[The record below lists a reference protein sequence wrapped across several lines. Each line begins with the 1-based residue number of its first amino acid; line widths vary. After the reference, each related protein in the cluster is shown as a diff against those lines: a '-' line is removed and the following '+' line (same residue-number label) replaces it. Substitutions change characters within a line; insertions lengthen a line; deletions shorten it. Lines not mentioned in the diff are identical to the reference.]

1 MHYKENLPMKTA
13 TIPSLR
19 VDPALRSAAESVLT
33 EGETLSS
40 FVEQAVRSNVARR
53 QQQQAFIA
61 RGLAGRDEARR
72 TGQYFEAADV
82 LEEIDGMLSQAES
95 RAGRS

>member
-1 MHYKENLPMKTA
+1 MKTTA
-13 TIPSLR
+13 IPSLL
-19 VDPALRSAAESVLT
+19 VDPALRSAAESVLV

-72 TGQYFEAADV
+72 TGQYFDAADV
-82 LEEIDGMLSQAES
+82 LEDIDSMLSQAES
-95 RAGRS
+95 RAGSS